1 MKPLM
6 IIHTP
11 NIMDEA
17 SRKQV
22 IELFREVIK
31 KDYYVLVVNDSDD
44 KVYCEISTLT
54 QSSPCIPS

>member
-1 MKPLM
+1 
-6 IIHTP
+6 
-11 NIMDEA
+11 MDEE

-44 KVYCEISTLT
+44 KVYCEVSTLT
-54 QSSPCIPS
+54 QSSPCTPS

>member
-6 IIHTP
+6 IIHIP

-31 KDYYVLVVNDSDD
+31 KDYYVLVVNDSND

-54 QSSPCIPS
+54 QS